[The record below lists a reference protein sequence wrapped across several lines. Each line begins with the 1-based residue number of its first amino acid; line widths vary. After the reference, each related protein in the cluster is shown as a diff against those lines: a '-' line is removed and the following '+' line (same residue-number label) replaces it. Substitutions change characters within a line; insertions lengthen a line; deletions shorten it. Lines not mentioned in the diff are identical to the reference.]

1 MRLTPSAVPVLQV
14 LKGRVVRLPTDA
26 EVPVTGYHTPGGL
39 VLPDPEDID
48 SLSPGKWMTN
58 GALASLIT
66 TMQVEWCGGGAK
78 ITFYAP
84 SSYVGPRPELLLVE
98 WANELSTIFDSNA
111 PTPVPLESWQ
121 RMLNYLV
128 TMDRVENVESAAC
141 IIVPVHHSNHYFF
154 VVYFRQ
160 VKRVVFFDSGKRFN
174 PSWPT
179 QLMKDTFTEMGWH
192 FFSDELEPWVFE
204 EGTITQQPDA
214 IHCAD
219 HVLSGINAVLQA
231 EDVRYCR
238 NIDLAHINMASQ
250 RLRWLQP
257 FLWVT
262 VERMKA
268 EQARAQADNADN
280 LEPPAIE
287 VAGTAAPQEVVAAEL

>member
-1 MRLTPSAVPVLQV
+1 M
-14 LKGRVVRLPTDA
+14 
-26 EVPVTGYHTPGGL
+26 
-39 VLPDPEDID
+39 
-48 SLSPGKWMTN
+48 
-58 GALASLIT
+58 
-66 TMQVEWCGGGAK
+66 
-78 ITFYAP
+78 
-84 SSYVGPRPELLLVE
+84 
-98 WANELSTIFDSNA
+98 
-111 PTPVPLESWQ
+111 
-121 RMLNYLV
+121 V

-174 PSWPT
+174 PSWP
-179 QLMKDTFTEMGWH
+179 DTFTEMGWH

-287 VAGTAAPQEVVAAEL
+287 VAGTAAPQEVVAAELGSNPPAETPHAGAALAATSSASPRRGADEVEAGTAGPAKASPGWPQRAHGEWWGLRGRPIKHTEPDVGRTVGPTSPPRTGPGVVEQLNP

>member
-14 LKGRVVRLPTDA
+14 LKGKVVRLPTDA
-26 EVPVTGYHTPGGL
+26 EVPVTGYNTPG
-39 VLPDPEDID
+39 
-48 SLSPGKWMTN
+48 
-58 GALASLIT
+58 
-66 TMQVEWCGGGAK
+66 
-78 ITFYAP
+78 
-84 SSYVGPRPELLLVE
+84 
-98 WANELSTIFDSNA
+98 
-111 PTPVPLESWQ
+111 
-121 RMLNYLV
+121 
-128 TMDRVENVESAAC
+128 
-141 IIVPVHHSNHYFF
+141 
-154 VVYFRQ
+154 

-219 HVLSGINAVLQA
+219 HVLSGINALLQA

-262 VERMKA
+262 VEVSQLPCHSYKLIPA
-268 EQARAQADNADN
+268 FFPALLAN
-280 LEPPAIE
+280 LLRS
-287 VAGTAAPQEVVAAEL
+287 G